1 MHLIQGFHVFIIWLL
16 RGEGINKNLLSLQ
29 KLDTHQKSYQ
39 KIIDNEVIRD
49 KKNLLQ
55 FYKDLFIVMICL
67 HAFFLLL
74 ACCVKANT
82 FIH

>member
-55 FYKDLFIVMICL
+55 FYKDLFIVMSCL
-67 HAFFLLL
+67 RVPFLVL
-74 ACCVKANT
+74 AYGVEAKT
-82 FIH
+82 FIR